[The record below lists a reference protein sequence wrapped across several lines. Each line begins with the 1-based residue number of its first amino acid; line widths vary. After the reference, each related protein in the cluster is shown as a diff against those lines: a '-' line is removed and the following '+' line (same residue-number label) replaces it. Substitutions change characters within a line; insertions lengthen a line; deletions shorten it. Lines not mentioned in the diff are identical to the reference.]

1 MHQIK
6 PIYRMTLPEEEQR
19 VAWTASEQPKIE
31 RQENN
36 KRDGDMVTKGTSTLD
51 TVNAVGRES
60 TEQIFLSLGT
70 EIKSHSLKEKLAY
83 KRGNTRTLLSSEELW
98 ESSPDQRG

>member
-1 MHQIK
+1 MI
-6 PIYRMTLPEEEQR
+6 PPEEEMR
-19 VAWTASEQPKIE
+19 ADWTASEQPKIKAREQQE
-31 RQENN
+31 RWRHGNKENPN
-36 KRDGDMVTKGTSTLD
+36 PY

-60 TEQIFLSLGT
+60 TEQIPLSLGT
-70 EIKSHSLKEKLAY
+70 EIKTHSLKEKLVY